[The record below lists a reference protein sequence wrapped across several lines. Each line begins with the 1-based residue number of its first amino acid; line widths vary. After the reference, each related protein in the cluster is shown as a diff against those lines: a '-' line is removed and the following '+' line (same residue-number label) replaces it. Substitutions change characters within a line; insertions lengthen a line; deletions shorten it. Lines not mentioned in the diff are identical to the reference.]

1 MKYMPTEET
10 KSFQLLDSL
19 LTCSSDTIRKM
30 KNDFK
35 KMEDEMDCLAA
46 NMAVITEFSA
56 SISSTLQDQ
65 HEQITKL
72 SGRSAPTSVAAG
84 L

>member
-1 MKYMPTEET
+1 M
-10 KSFQLLDSL
+10 LLKQTL
-19 LTCSSDTIRKM
+19 PNILTFHSSDTIRKM

-72 SGRSAPTSVAAG
+72 SGAIP
-84 L
+84 LL